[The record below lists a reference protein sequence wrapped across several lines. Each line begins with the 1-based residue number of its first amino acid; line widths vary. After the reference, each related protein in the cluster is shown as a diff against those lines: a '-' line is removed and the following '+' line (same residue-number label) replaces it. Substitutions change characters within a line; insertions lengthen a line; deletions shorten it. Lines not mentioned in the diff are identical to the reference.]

1 MTTNPT
7 SIGPVLHSH
16 GIVLDTDKVS
26 FYLWC
31 FSLDHPCW
39 FVSSRERWHSYL
51 DTNSLYL
58 SLGLRQAL

>member
-16 GIVLDTDKVS
+16 GIVLD
-26 FYLWC
+26 LWC

-58 SLGLRQAL
+58 SLGLLQAL